1 MPLLSSFRHLA
12 LTAGDQMMQ
21 GCLGGKSYSAVL
33 HKQVTEANTARA
45 ELDVS
50 PVPINFLSPST

>member
-1 MPLLSSFRHLA
+1 
-12 LTAGDQMMQ
+12 MMQ
-21 GCLGGKSYSAVL
+21 GCLGGKSYSTVL

-50 PVPINFLSPST
+50 PIPIKFLYPST